1 VWFLVRSTLGK
12 ENKMK
17 NKIDIALAWA
27 TLLAVIVV
35 AAVALVG
42 GLIALEYILQPINA
56 PYHDALMGR

>member
-1 VWFLVRSTLGK
+1 
-12 ENKMK
+12 MK

-42 GLIALEYILQPINA
+42 GPINA